1 MLAVAACNG
10 ADATGGDSV
19 LVEIDGTKLTQ
30 ADLESRRPGSL
41 FQARNTFYTAEQKAV
56 QALVDDYLLERQA
69 RKEGLTVDKLLEAH
83 VNAVIAKDP
92 SDEALRV
99 YYDGV
104 DTTEPYEAVRGKIL
118 DTIRER
124 RLSKAKEAYL
134 ASLRSQANIN
144 VTLAPPRAQ
153 IALKDT
159 PVRGDPNAPVML
171 VEYADYEC
179 PYCQQIQPALA
190 KLEADFKGKIAFAF
204 KDAPLPM
211 HANAQKAAESAHCAA
226 EQGRYWEYHDL
237 LFAKSDLQLPR
248 LKEYA
253 QSLKMDG
260 AAFAKCLDSGAHD
273 PLVKSQLAEAQ
284 ALGVPGTPAFFINGR
299 FITGAVS
306 YDSLRQVIEEELRTS
321 TAAKRPASR

>member
-1 MLAVAACNG
+1 
-10 ADATGGDSV
+10 
-19 LVEIDGTKLTQ
+19 
-30 ADLESRRPGSL
+30 
-41 FQARNTFYTAEQKAV
+41 
-56 QALVDDYLLERQA
+56 
-69 RKEGLTVDKLLEAH
+69 
-83 VNAVIAKDP
+83 
-92 SDEALRV
+92 
-99 YYDGV
+99 
-104 DTTEPYEAVRGKIL
+104 
-118 DTIRER
+118 
-124 RLSKAKEAYL
+124 
-134 ASLRSQANIN
+134 
-144 VTLAPPRAQ
+144 
-153 IALKDT
+153 
-159 PVRGDPNAPVML
+159 VML

-226 EQGRYWEYHDL
+226 EQGRYWEDHDL